1 MKKTLLIIPVSLAAL
16 AIGATICA
24 RDASGLRVPGGLS
37 FSEFKGYES
46 WSVIAISQNHGRF
59 AVILG
64 NPVMIQAYKSGIP
77 ENGNP
82 FPDGSKMAKI
92 HWDPKTQER
101 EPGRPIV
108 PGTLHDVDFMVKD
121 AKRFE
126 DSAGW
131 GWAAFEYDAATSSF
145 RPADST
151 DKPPQGDDAK
161 CGLACHTL
169 AKSRDFV
176 FTQYAKR

>member
-1 MKKTLLIIPVSLAAL
+1 
-16 AIGATICA
+16 
-24 RDASGLRVPGGLS
+24 
-37 FSEFKGYES
+37 
-46 WSVIAISQNHGRF
+46 
-59 AVILG
+59 
-64 NPVMIQAYKSGIP
+64 
-77 ENGNP
+77 
-82 FPDGSKMAKI
+82 MAKI